1 MRELRRG
8 GASPLFERVETPEDF
23 SAAVEKA
30 SWDVIICDHNVPRF
44 SSFAALELAQE
55 HKLDVP
61 FIVVSD
67 AIGEDLAVQT
77 MRAGAHDYLMK
88 GSLRRLLPAVEREIR
103 DARIRREQKTAK
115 QALQSSEA
123 RYRLLFDL
131 AMQGVVIF
139 LSGRVVECNDRACGI
154 FGLSRDEFVG
164 KGTGDIFRP
173 AASPEQDSGT
183 TGGILASASPS
194 GGPFLHATGKAKDGD
209 IPLEVRSQAFELAGQ
224 TTVLCLIRDIS
235 EPIEME
241 LQREVLEKH
250 LQEAEHMN
258 TIGTLAAVVAHDF
271 NNLLVPIIGYTKWC
285 IRIWN
290 QTPECRTHWAMCS
303 RLVRGPR
310 TWFSRSWHSAVTS
323 SQTADPSSSKKWSKR
338 CSLS

>member
-1 MRELRRG
+1 MNGALRVEDSEEDATLLMRELRRG

-164 KGTGDIFRP
+164 KGAGG
-173 AASPEQDSGT
+173 ASPREPRIEGSPGT
-183 TGGILASASPS
+183 NS
-194 GGPFLHATGKAKDGD
+194 GGG
-209 IPLEVRSQAFELAGQ
+209 
-224 TTVLCLIRDIS
+224 
-235 EPIEME
+235 
-241 LQREVLEKH
+241 
-250 LQEAEHMN
+250 
-258 TIGTLAAVVAHDF
+258 
-271 NNLLVPIIGYTKWC
+271 
-285 IRIWN
+285 
-290 QTPECRTHWAMCS
+290 
-303 RLVRGPR
+303 
-310 TWFSRSWHSAVTS
+310 
-323 SQTADPSSSKKWSKR
+323 
-338 CSLS
+338 